1 MQVAQSKLNEL
12 KIENDDLVVQLSEKT
27 TLISVLK
34 KKKNVS
40 LFEKVKDL
48 ETHLLLTRAKLDRI
62 SKSKLDDILN
72 SKKSSSEKIGL
83 GFDKSNISSYAF
95 TTGSRFVPQS
105 MKIACLRI
113 KEPKFEKQVKM
124 LDGGPW

>member
-1 MQVAQSKLNEL
+1 M
-12 KIENDDLVVQLSEKT
+12 
-27 TLISVLK
+27 
-34 KKKNVS
+34 
-40 LFEKVKDL
+40 FEKVKDL

-105 MKIACLRI
+105 VKIAFLRI
-113 KEPKFEKQVKM
+113 KEPKVEKQVKM